1 MGVENQHEPPSVGSL
16 PFKHQASPLRL
27 AVFINHDSLKALI
40 GLLVEVCPLR
50 WFTVF
55 PKGCTQVTLEASH

>member
-1 MGVENQHEPPSVGSL
+1 MGVENPHEPPSVGSL

-40 GLLVEVCPLR
+40 GLLVEVRLLR
-50 WFTVF
+50 
-55 PKGCTQVTLEASH
+55 